1 MSTCGAEVLVANL
14 KAQGVKHVFGVP
26 GAKIDR
32 VFDSLVDSGIETV
45 SAATNRTPRSSRQAW
60 ASSQANLGLF
70 GHVGSRLY
78 EPGDRICDRQFRGH
92 AGSRLGRRRATRS
105 AP

>member
-32 VFDSLVDSGIETV
+32 VFDSLVDSGIETL
-45 SAATNRTPRSSRQAW
+45 SAATNRTPRSSGQAW
-60 ASSQANLGLF
+60 ASSQANLRC
-70 GHVGSRLY
+70 VWSCRV
-78 EPGDRICDRQFRGH
+78 PVVR
-92 AGSRLGRRRATRS
+92 TW
-105 AP
+105 